1 MNNEIQKYQG
11 GLIQLLF
18 QNQGNVV
25 ANQND
30 ILSLECVIAG
40 TTYIKNIDKIDETL
54 TEGQVLDLKRE
65 ANNKHDGF
73 AIAIYTIEGSKIGYI
88 PRDRNE
94 TLARLMDGGKWFY
107 AKVEEKERMGSW
119 LKIDIQVYL
128 KD

>member
-30 ILSLECVIAG
+30 ILSLECVVAG
-40 TTYIKNIDKIDETL
+40 TTFIKNINKIDQTL
-54 TEGQVLDLKRE
+54 EEGQVLDLKRE
-65 ANNKHDGF
+65 ADNIYDSL

-94 TLARLMDGGKWFY
+94 TLARLMDGAKWFY
-107 AKVEEKERMGSW
+107 ARVEEKERKGGW

>member
-25 ANQND
+25 ANQSD
-30 ILSLECVIAG
+30 ILSLECIIAG
-40 TTYIKNIDKIDETL
+40 TTFIKNINEIDQKLE
-54 TEGQVLDLKRE
+54 EGQVLDLKRE
-65 ANNKHDGF
+65 ANNKYDSL
-73 AIAIYTIEGSKIGYI
+73 AIAIYTIDGDKIGYI

-107 AKVEEKERMGSW
+107 ARVEEKERKGGW